1 MMPKV
6 ALYNVQGEQVGDVE
20 LCDSV
25 FGQEVR
31 PEIMHMV
38 VKNYLANQRQGTAS
52 TLTRAEVAGGGRK
65 PWRQKGTGRA
75 RHGSIR
81 SPIWRKGGITFG
93 PKPRSFKYTLPKKL
107 RRKAL
112 KSALSSK
119 VESKEI
125 IVLDELSMDAPK
137 TKEMAKILDNLKT
150 ERKTLIV
157 LEAKDENIE
166 KSVRNIPGVKA
177 VNVKILNVYDILAH
191 ENLIITKEAAR
202 KVEEVYAG

>member
-1 MMPKV
+1 MPKV
-6 ALYNVQGEQVGDVE
+6 ALYNTQGEQVGDVE
-20 LCDSV
+20 LSDSV
-25 FGQEVR
+25 FGQEIS
-31 PEIMHMV
+31 PELMHIV

-81 SPIWRKGGITFG
+81 SPIWRKGGIVFG
-93 PKPRSFKYTLPKKL
+93 PKPRSYKYTLPKKL

-112 KSALSSK
+112 LSALSSK
-119 VESKEI
+119 VEDDEI
-125 IVLDELSMDAPK
+125 IVLEKLDLEAPK
-137 TKEMAKILDNLKT
+137 TKEMTKALDALKAD
-150 ERKTLIV
+150 RKSLIV
-157 LEAKDENIE
+157 LESKNENVE

-177 VNVKILNVYDILAH
+177 VTVNILNVYDVLAH
-191 ENLIITKEAAR
+191 DNLIITEGAAR

>member
-1 MMPKV
+1 MPKV
-6 ALYNVQGEQVGDVE
+6 ALYNTQGEQVGEVE
-20 LCDSV
+20 LSDSV
-25 FGQEVR
+25 FGEEVN

-81 SPIWRKGGITFG
+81 SPIWRKGGIVFG
-93 PKPRSFKYTLPKKL
+93 PKPRSYKYALPKKL
-107 RRKAL
+107 KKKAL
-112 KSALSSK
+112 ISALSSK
-119 VESKEI
+119 TKNDEM
-125 IVLDELSMDAPK
+125 IVLDKIDLKAPK
-137 TKEMAKILDNLKT
+137 TKEMVKTLDKLKANG
-150 ERKTLIV
+150 KSLIV
-157 LEAKDENIE
+157 LESKDENVE

-177 VNVKILNVYDILAH
+177 VNVNILNVYDVLDYD
-191 ENLIITKEAAR
+191 NLIITEEAAR